1 MTEKK
6 KATRLLK
13 DMNFSKDNH
22 CISLVGKAVG
32 SGANGRKVLILK
44 ATDNL
49 PDVEE
54 DIDITKALEQITV
67 KLSMEE
73 FLRKF
78 FNVWSEDAETLTKLL
93 GFETEFEAN
102 KKERESSGDDESW
115 EDWHEK
121 WISDRVSQFTLMKS
135 MNAGELKLIKASALQ
150 DVVAFQQQIE
160 PALLS
165 YQETK
170 EKQMNEIEIAKA
182 AQTKAEAE
190 LAIQIELVKSRDTQI
205 AELQTQLDVFK
216 AAQEKAEFDKFAEQ
230 LKGVVADEKLETV
243 AKGLY
248 KLHQIDADAAALS
261 IEQLK
266 ASVGA
271 VDVAKAAA
279 IAAVA
284 DSELTKEQGHGSDVD
299 VEKAKDAEAKALRQ
313 EIMKKAVLGTK

>member
-1 MTEKK
+1 MTKIRQ
-6 KATRLLK
+6 KATKLLRNLSFHK
-13 DMNFSKDNH
+13 PTHN
-22 CISLVGKAVG
+22 ISLVGAEVG
-32 SGANGRKVLILK
+32 GAANQNKVLILK
-44 ATDNL
+44 QANKEEL
-49 PDVEE
+49 VEVK
-54 DIDITKALEQITV
+54 KALEQITV
-67 KLSMEE
+67 TLSMEQ
-73 FLRKF
+73 FLTKF
-78 FNVWSEDAETLTKLL
+78 FNMYHSDAEILTKLL
-93 GFETEFEAN
+93 GFETEYEDYKKKQEAN
-102 KKERESSGDDESW
+102 GEEPWDY
-115 EDWHEK
+115 
-121 WISDRVSQFTLMKS
+121 SDYLEERVSQFTIMKS
-135 MNAGELKLIKASALQ
+135 MNDGSVENITKSAFNE
-150 DVVAFQQQIE
+150 VVAFQQQIE

-182 AQTKAEAE
+182 AQTKAEAD

-299 VEKAKDAEAKALRQ
+299 VEKAKDAEAKAHRQ